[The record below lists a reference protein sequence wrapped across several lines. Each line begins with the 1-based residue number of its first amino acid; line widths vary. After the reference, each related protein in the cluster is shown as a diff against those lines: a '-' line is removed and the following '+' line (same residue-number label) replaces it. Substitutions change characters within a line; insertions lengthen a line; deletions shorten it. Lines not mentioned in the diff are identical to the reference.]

1 VIRNVIL
8 GRMRPATDAAAAE
21 RDRRQLEAA
30 LAGILALDLP
40 GMLSNSAGFDVGL
53 RPGGWSLA
61 ITNDWVDAEAYRVYD
76 VDPEHNVHRAAIVEV
91 CEQVARV
98 QFELPEEHR

>member
-8 GRMRPATDAAAAE
+8 GRLRQAADAEAAD

-40 GMLSNSAGFDVGL
+40 GMLSNCAGFDVGL

-61 ITNDWVDAEAYRVYD
+61 ITNDWVDAEAYQVYD
-76 VDPEHNVHRAAIVEV
+76 ADPEHNLHRAAIVEV

-98 QFELPEEHR
+98 QFELPEEP

>member
-8 GRMRPATDAAAAE
+8 GRLRPAADPEAAD

-40 GMLSNSAGFDVGL
+40 GLISNAAGLDLAL

-76 VDPEHNVHRAAIVEV
+76 ADPEHNVHRTAIVEV